1 MEPYRPADV
10 AKMLQVSAS
19 TVRNYATAF
28 ALHLS
33 PGATVT
39 GESRYF
45 TDKDLTTLAFVA
57 QQSRQGLPRSEIT
70 ARLDAGELAAFDWQP
85 PQDAPHGPT
94 EPQGEPPPGQAMLVL
109 VTQYA
114 SLLDTARDRERE
126 LTDRLIAAESR
137 AARAEGQLETLQA
150 AQTAAQTR
158 PGFWRRLFGG

>member
-1 MEPYRPADV
+1 MSAYRPSEV
-10 AKMLQVSAS
+10 IKVLGVSSS
-19 TVRNYATAF
+19 TLKNWVKWYAPY
-28 ALHLS
+28 LS
-33 PGATVT
+33 PNASLAGQP
-39 GESRYF
+39 RYF
-45 TDKDLTTLAFVA
+45 APDDLRLLAFVA

-94 EPQGEPPPGQAMLVL
+94 EPLGEPPPGQAMLVL

-114 SLLDTARDRERE
+114 GLLDAARERERE
-126 LTDRLIAAESR
+126 LTDRLITAESR